1 MPFFVRDDADTTDSN
16 PVDKL
21 QFKSEVNIEEMNN
34 QHEKASGDV
43 VAEPKELKQI
53 VFREI
58 VTIDH
63 DYLERKRRYE
73 QELAEGNPNAKP
85 PEPSP
90 EYLRQRAFLLG
101 ETAQETV
108 QPSRSSNTLGNILYK
123 DSGYPMPV
131 YNLIEQDTSIVTDN
145 QSTLSVQNAPPQ
157 LTKAIDARNTLPVQS
172 IPQFSPRNMGQQSS
186 GIIGAVQAN
195 QFIGSVKIGDH
206 LSVRDDGYYFQ
217 NTDGQWIRFTDFVII
232 VDYLEECIGIDGSI
246 SRKFA
251 IRLRNDCGRQ
261 KPLAVEYESWTN
273 LQNQIERQA
282 PEFQIF
288 TDEQR
293 NVREKF
299 KRLLG
304 EILKHTQIL
313 KKIVYNYWGW
323 GQPLNGTR
331 RFFHGGLPDCNSEKQ
346 MPPPLADE
354 IQHNFII
361 ASAWNILNVGSLE
374 VTVPVVCYALASYVD
389 ALFTDAGYP
398 LAHCLMIIGESGTLK
413 TSFSKV
419 VFAPFNSEND
429 RVHTVRSTEASLRVL
444 HEKCYDDTLVVD
456 DFNLEG
462 SQQEVNEKMRNIR
475 ALIRTYSDKTPRA
488 KYGGK
493 DNVKKYA
500 VRGGCVFT
508 GETKLIGQLQS
519 SELRYLK
526 VKIKERLNGNALLI
540 FQQYPYIWSYFVATF
555 IRHLENN
562 YDKIVWKIKQTFA
575 NERAIQGFKNLR
587 MVDSFLHLKI
597 VAEIFCNVFYE
608 ANFFS
613 KDAVEAQK
621 KAVEAWKEAFE
632 YFRKVLYQFISN
644 QDKDA
649 ILQEPYKMYLAE
661 LFNLLDT
668 GKLRLAPNIEIYMQ
682 NMQIYVGYRDM
693 NDQILMIKKDEA
705 FNAVQIAFRAR
716 NDYLPASA
724 DDISKVLRDEGL
736 TKCDKGSCLKKA
748 PSMIVGSP
756 NVSSHPS
763 KMCRASS
770 KPVSIILGNHFW
782 C

>member
-1 MPFFVRDDADTTDSN
+1 MS
-16 PVDKL
+16 
-21 QFKSEVNIEEMNN
+21 IEEMNN
-34 QHEKASGDV
+34 QHEQASGDAV
-43 VAEPKELKQI
+43 SETKELKQI
-53 VFREI
+53 VSVEI
-58 VTIDH
+58 VSIDH
-63 DYLERKRRYE
+63 DYLKRKQRYE

-101 ETAQETV
+101 ETAQETA
-108 QPSRSSNTLGNILYK
+108 QPSRSSNMLVGTSDK
-123 DSGYPMPV
+123 DSGYPIPLN
-131 YNLIEQDTSIVTDN
+131 NLIEQDTSIVTDN

-157 LTKAIDARNTLPVQS
+157 LTRAIDARNTLPVQS
-172 IPQFSPRNMGQQSS
+172 IPQFSSRNMVQQSS
-186 GIIGAVQAN
+186 GIIGAVQ
-195 QFIGSVKIGDH
+195 IGDH
-206 LSVRDDGYYFQ
+206 LIVSNDGYYFQ
-217 NTDGQWIRFTDFVII
+217 NKDGQWIRFTDFVII
-232 VDYLEECIGIDGSI
+232 VDYLEDCIGIDGSI
-246 SRKFA
+246 SQKFA
-251 IRLRNDCGRQ
+251 IRLQNDYGRQ
-261 KPLAVEYESWTN
+261 KSLSVEYENWTN

-304 EILKHTQIL
+304 EILKCI
-313 KKIVYNYWGW
+313 KIPRRIVYDYWGW
-323 GQPLNGTR
+323 GQLLNGKR

-346 MPPPLADE
+346 LPPLLADE
-354 IQHNFII
+354 IQHKSNIVY
-361 ASAWNILNVGSLE
+361 AWNILSVGPMD
-374 VTVPVVCYALASYVD
+374 VTVPVVFYALASYVD

-398 LAHCLMIIGESGTLK
+398 LAHCLMLVGESGTLK

-429 RVHTVRSTEASLRVL
+429 RVHTVRSTEASFRVL

-456 DFNLEG
+456 DFNREG
-462 SQQEVNEKMRNIR
+462 SPQEVNEKMRNIR

-508 GETKLIGQLQS
+508 GETRLVGQLKS

-526 VKIKERLNGNALLI
+526 VPIKERLNSDTLSM
-540 FQQYPYIWSYFVATF
+540 FQKNPYIWSYFVATF
-555 IRHLENN
+555 IRYLERN
-562 YDKIVWKIKQTFA
+562 YAAIVLEIKQTFA
-575 NERAIQGFKNLR
+575 TERELPEVKNLR
-587 MVDSFLHLKI
+587 MIDSFLHMKI
-597 VAEIFCNVFYE
+597 VAKIFCNVFYE
-608 ANFFS
+608 SKNFS
-613 KDAVEAQK
+613 EKQATD
-621 KAVEAWKEAFE
+621 WCN
-632 YFRKVLYQFISN
+632 YFCQILYQVILT
-644 QDKDA
+644 QDQKA
-649 ILQEPYKMYLAE
+649 ASQEPYIMYLAE
-661 LFNLLDT
+661 LFNLLGT

-724 DDISKVLRDEGL
+724 DDISKVLRNEGL

-748 PSMIVGSP
+748 PSMIVGRPRMLALIHQKCAELLQNQSQ
-756 NVSSHPS
+756 
-763 KMCRASS
+763 
-770 KPVSIILGNHFW
+770 
-782 C
+782 